1 MKNDTSTALSRNT
14 LTPAALAV
22 RAPESPSAA
31 HPVLY
36 DTQAACLV
44 FCCGIVFKVSS
55 LPGLVSDKM
64 HSGTLWLYLFMIA
77 VDLACFAAVACFA
90 SRGSADVLS
99 RADSLSFRVFSA
111 LVAAWL
117 ALKGFVYFAYTVVFL
132 MVDLFAVVPP
142 FVVVVILALPVLY
155 LGTKGLRGI
164 ARCAELFTPV
174 LFLILLGS
182 LAFLETDLDVGR
194 NLPLAAMPADEFF
207 ARGLRFGMWTGD
219 FLPLLFVRL
228 ERKRKF
234 PVLPVGAGVSYALV
248 AVIALLA
255 VAMYGEALP
264 YAYNILIRLS
274 AFNRLSLEIGRLE
287 WAAIFVVIV
296 MAMLSL
302 SLHMWGASEGCRRA
316 FGTPVPARV
325 LFSAAVIVIPIA
337 LPSLHEVI
345 DFSTGTFGYIAF
357 AFTVA
362 VSAAALLLA
371 RKAKRAAKEDSP
383 ISPEEEDRDTP
394 VSVPPELPEESG
406 ASAPTLPVPE
416 HGEKK
421 RTRGDKGGGDA

>member
-90 SRGSADVLS
+90 SRGSADALS

-111 LVAAWL
+111 LVAAWF

-182 LAFLETDLDVGR
+182 LAFLEADLDVGR

-228 ERKRKF
+228 ERKRRF

-255 VAMYGEALP
+255 VAMYGEAIP

-325 LFSAAVIVIPIA
+325 LFAAAVIVIPIA
-337 LPSLHEVI
+337 LPVI

-371 RKAKRAAKEDSP
+371 RKAKRTAKEDSP

-416 HGEKK
+416 HGEK
-421 RTRGDKGGGDA
+421 RRAREDKGGGDA

>member
-1 MKNDTSTALSRNT
+1 M
-14 LTPAALAV
+14 
-22 RAPESPSAA
+22 
-31 HPVLY
+31 
-36 DTQAACLV
+36 
-44 FCCGIVFKVSS
+44 
-55 LPGLVSDKM
+55 
-64 HSGTLWLYLFMIA
+64 
-77 VDLACFAAVACFA
+77 
-90 SRGSADVLS
+90 
-99 RADSLSFRVFSA
+99 
-111 LVAAWL
+111 
-117 ALKGFVYFAYTVVFL
+117 
-132 MVDLFAVVPP
+132 
-142 FVVVVILALPVLY
+142 LY

-182 LAFLETDLDVGR
+182 LAFLEADLDVGR

-219 FLPLLFVRL
+219 F
-228 ERKRKF
+228 
-234 PVLPVGAGVSYALV
+234 LV

-325 LFSAAVIVIPIA
+325 LFAAAVIVIPIA

-371 RKAKRAAKEDSP
+371 RKAKR
-383 ISPEEEDRDTP
+383 RDTP

-416 HGEKK
+416 HGEK
-421 RTRGDKGGGDA
+421 RRAREDKGGGDA